1 MATTNFGQ
9 LQTEQK
15 LAWGKE
21 LWKVA
26 RNNSFMMQFAGTGS
40 NSMIQRITELKKTE
54 KGARAVFQ
62 LVADLVED
70 GITGDYTL
78 EGNEESISAFDQF
91 ILIDQ
96 LRHANRL
103 AGRMADQKSVI
114 SFRETSRDVLGY
126 WLAERLDQ
134 MAFLILSGVSLAYK
148 TNGAARASRATGM
161 NLKDLEFAST
171 SDAKFGITAPSTYRH
186 RRWSSTSGLVAG
198 ATASVA
204 STDTPSYKM
213 LVEAKAYAKDHY
225 IRGIKGPG
233 GQEYFHVF
241 MTPQGVANLKLDA
254 DYLANV
260 RSAGIRG
267 DSNTLFT
274 GAVANVDGLIIHEF
288 RHVFNTTGLASGS
301 KWGSGGLVDGQRV
314 LLCGAQALAFADLG
328 APFWDERDHFDY
340 GNQYGISIGK
350 VIGYKKPVFRSPV
363 TNTNEDFGVLAIDTA
378 I

>member
-1 MATTNFGQ
+1 MALTNFGA

-40 NSMIQRITELKKTE
+40 NSMIQRITELKKSE
-54 KGARAVFQ
+54 KGAQAVFQ

-70 GITGDYTL
+70 GIAGDNTL
-78 EGNEESISAFDQF
+78 EGNEEAISAYDQF
-91 ILIDQ
+91 IKIDQ

-134 MAFLILSGVSLAYK
+134 MALLILSGVALTKK
-148 TNGAARASRATGM
+148 TNGAARSSSTL
-161 NLKDLEFAST
+161 NTLEFAA
-171 SDAKFGITAPSTYRH
+171 DVTAPSANRY
-186 RRWSSTSGLVAG
+186 RRWSATSGLLP
-198 ATASVA
+198 A
-204 STDTPSYKM
+204 STTSMLAADTPSYKM
-213 LVEAKAYAKDHY
+213 LVEAKAYAKDQY

-260 RSAGIRG
+260 RGAGIRG

-288 RHVFNTTGLASGS
+288 RHVYNTTGAASGS
-301 KWGSGGLVDGQRV
+301 KWGSTSTLDGQRV

-350 VIGYKKPVFRSPV
+350 VIGFKKPVFKSPV
-363 TNTNEDFGVLAIDTA
+363 TGTNEDFGVLCIDTA